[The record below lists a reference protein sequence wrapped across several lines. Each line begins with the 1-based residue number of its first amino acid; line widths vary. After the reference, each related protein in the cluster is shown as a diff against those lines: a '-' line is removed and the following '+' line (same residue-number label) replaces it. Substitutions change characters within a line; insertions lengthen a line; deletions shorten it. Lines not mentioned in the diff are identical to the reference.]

1 MTAPQITKV
10 LNPPLISD
18 SVEDFNVKA
27 FQTVN
32 DLNPMMAEVNTVATY
47 INTKSGEVAA
57 NVATAAGAA
66 AAANTATTKA
76 AEAAASA
83 LAADASKTAAAG
95 SATSASGS
103 ASTATT
109 QATAA
114 SNSATAA
121 AGSAT
126 TASTAKTAAET
137 AATNAGNSAT
147 AAATSATTA
156 GTAATA
162 ASNSA
167 TAAAGSATSANTA
180 KTAAETARDDAQTA
194 RTQAQTAATA
204 ADASATNAANSAA
217 AAAQS
222 TADAEAIATGDLLA
236 NTAPEALGTSA
247 VGTSSRAARSDHVH
261 LMPTAAQVGA
271 TPAAHAGAGGA
282 AHAVATG
289 GTAGFMAAAD
299 KTKLDALPANAAL
312 TSTLAAKAD
321 LVGGK
326 VPEGQLPAIAIT
338 DIFSVAS
345 QSAMLAL
352 AAERGDIAVRSDI
365 NKSFALSAEPAST
378 LANWIELRT
387 PTDAVLS
394 VAGKTGAVTLSKSD
408 VGLSNVDNT
417 ADANKPVA
425 TTSVNGLMSAADKT
439 KLNGIA
445 SNATANA
452 SNAELRD
459 RSTHTGTQE
468 QSTVT
473 NLTTDLAARVNRQ
486 DNYAT
491 VTSGVINLALETE
504 LYHMTVSGNVT
515 VSVSNAPTTSRVVKR
530 LIVQYSSGV
539 LTWPAS
545 FKLPT
550 PMPTFAAGKA
560 YVFSI
565 EQSPNSG
572 VYFLVPGPEYT
583 YP

>member
-27 FQTVN
+27 FQTVS
-32 DLNPMMAEVNTVATY
+32 DLNPMMSEANAVATY
-47 INTKSGEVAA
+47 INTKAGEVAD

-83 LAADASKTAAAG
+83 LAADASKTAAAA

-114 SNSATAA
+114 GNSATAA

-137 AATNAGNSAT
+137 AATNAGNSAST
-147 AAATSATTA
+147 ASTKATEA

-162 ASNSA
+162 AGNSA

-194 RTQAQTAATA
+194 RTQAQTAATNA
-204 ADASATNAANSAA
+204 GTSATNAANSAA

-222 TADAEAIATGDLLA
+222 AADAEAIATGDLLA

-247 VGTSSRAARSDHVH
+247 VGTSSRAARADHVH

-271 TPAAHAGAGGA
+271 VPAAHAGAGGA
-282 AHAVATG
+282 AHA
-289 GTAGFMAAAD
+289 
-299 KTKLDALPANAAL
+299 N
-312 TSTLAAKAD
+312 
-321 LVGGK
+321 
-326 VPEGQLPAIAIT
+326 
-338 DIFSVAS
+338 
-345 QSAMLAL
+345 
-352 AAERGDIAVRSDI
+352 
-365 NKSFALSAEPAST
+365 
-378 LANWIELRT
+378 
-387 PTDAVLS
+387 
-394 VAGKTGAVTLSKSD
+394 
-408 VGLSNVDNT
+408 
-417 ADANKPVA
+417 A
-425 TTSVNGLMSAADKT
+425 TTSVDGFMSSADKT
-439 KLNGIA
+439 KLNGVASGATANATDSQLRDRSTHTGTQAISTVSGLQTALDGKAAVGSTAGADLGTASAGTETTASRSDHVHKLPTAAEVGAAPSAHVGAGGTAHANATTSVDGFMSSADKTKLNDIA

-459 RSTHTGTQE
+459 RSTHTGTQA

-473 NLTTDLAARVNRQ
+473 DLTTDLAALKSIPGNTKSAAYTLVMA
-486 DNYAT
+486 DAGMSIDT
-491 VTSGVINLALETE
+491 TS
-504 LYHMTVSGNVT
+504 NVT
-515 VSVSNAPTTSRVVKR
+515 IPANSSVAFPIGTTVMVTNTSASNSTISITTDTLRQAGTTNTGSRTLAGYGVAVLRKVAATTWY
-530 LIVQYSSGV
+530 ISG
-539 LTWPAS
+539 
-545 FKLPT
+545 
-550 PMPTFAAGKA
+550 AGL
-560 YVFSI
+560 S
-565 EQSPNSG
+565 
-572 VYFLVPGPEYT
+572 
-583 YP
+583 

>member
-27 FQTVN
+27 FQTVG

-47 INTKSGEVAA
+47 INTKSSEVAA

-83 LAADASKTAAAG
+83 TAADASKTAAAA
-95 SATSASGS
+95 SATSAAGS

-109 QATAA
+109 Q
-114 SNSATAA
+114 
-121 AGSAT
+121 
-126 TASTAKTAAET
+126 
-137 AATNAGNSAT
+137 
-147 AAATSATTA
+147 
-156 GTAATA
+156 ATA

-194 RTQAQTAATA
+194 RTQAQTAATNA
-204 ADASATNAANSAA
+204 GTSATNAANSAA

-222 TADAEAIATGDLLA
+222 AADAEAIATGDLLA

-289 GTAGFMAAAD
+289 GAAGFMAAAD
-299 KTKLDALPANAAL
+299 KTKLDALPASAAL
-312 TSTLAAKAD
+312 TSTPAAKAD

-326 VPEGQLPAIAIT
+326 VPEAQLPAIAIT
-338 DIFSVAS
+338 DVFSVAS

-365 NKSFALSAEPAST
+365 DRTFVLAAEPAST
-378 LANWIELRT
+378 LANWVQLRT

-425 TTSVNGLMSAADKT
+425 TTSANGLMSAADKT
-439 KLNGIA
+439 KLNGVA
-445 SNATANA
+445 SGATANA
-452 SNAELRD
+452 TDAQLRD
-459 RSTHTGTQE
+459 RSTHTGTQA

-473 NLTTDLAARVNRQ
+473 NLTSDL
-486 DNYAT
+486 
-491 VTSGVINLALETE
+491 
-504 LYHMTVSGNVT
+504 
-515 VSVSNAPTTSRVVKR
+515 
-530 LIVQYSSGV
+530 
-539 LTWPAS
+539 
-545 FKLPT
+545 
-550 PMPTFAAGKA
+550 AGKA
-560 YVFSI
+560 SAVVVDGSANTFNLAAAGNTVPI
-565 EQSPNSG
+565 TANSTIPTNASVAYPVG
-572 VYFLVPGPEYT
+572 TCIMLQCSSTSRTISGPGANTLTLEGSATTVSSVTLKANKSVVIRKTATDAWRVYGDV
-583 YP
+583 